1 MDHVSWMA
9 RMSMGML
16 FEDESARKS
25 FRLEC
30 LLMRLWM
37 LRLANKGLDEFAKF
51 LQSAGIS

>member
-37 LRLANKGLDEFAKF
+37 LRLASKGLDEFAKF